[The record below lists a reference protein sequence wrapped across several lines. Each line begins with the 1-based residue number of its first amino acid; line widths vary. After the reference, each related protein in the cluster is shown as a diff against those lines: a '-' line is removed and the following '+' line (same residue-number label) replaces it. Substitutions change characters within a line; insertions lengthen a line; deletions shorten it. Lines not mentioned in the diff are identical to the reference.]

1 MMNSEFGMGKDP
13 RVRKQYPPL
22 AKKYLDRVDRAW
34 DALEDGDPETAGL
47 EAEEMMSETEEHPEV
62 RFLLGAALLE
72 SGVPGEALEHL
83 QSCEGQVEDPVVHR
97 FYLAS
102 ALYENLRVEEA
113 EKIFL
118 EVIEEEPDA
127 APPYYGL
134 AQCLEFTRRYT
145 EAEEKYEKAHEMDEE
160 GFPLPTRMKREAF
173 ERVVHEAAGHLP
185 EDIREHLKQIP
196 IVVEDLPTREI
207 LLSESDE
214 EPVTPSVLGLFVGQ
228 SLKDRSV
235 FNPVTLPATIFVYQR
250 NLERFCQTREELIHE
265 IRLTLYHELGH
276 YLGLS
281 EEELEER
288 GLE

>member
-1 MMNSEFGMGKDP
+1 MSQSP
-13 RVRKQYPPL
+13 HARKPVPPL
-22 AKKYLDRVDRAW
+22 PKKFVERVDRAW

-47 EAEEMMSETEEHPEV
+47 EAEEMMGETEEHPEV

-72 SGVPGEALEHL
+72 SGISGEALEHL
-83 QSCEGQVEDPVVHR
+83 QSCQGQVEDPVIHN

-113 EKIFL
+113 EKLFREI
-118 EVIEEEPDA
+118 VQEEPEA
-127 APPYYGL
+127 APPLYGL
-134 AQCLEFTRRYT
+134 AQCLEFLGDL
-145 EAEEKYEKAHEMDEE
+145 EQAEKLYERTHGLDPE
-160 GFPLPTRMKREAF
+160 GFPLPIRMKREAF
-173 ERVVHEAAGHLP
+173 ERVVHEAADHLP
-185 EDIREHLKQIP
+185 EDIRQHLETIAL
-196 IVVEDLPTREI
+196 VVEDLPTREI

-214 EPVTPSVLGLFVGQ
+214 EPITPTVLGLFVGP

-235 FNPVTLPATIFVYQR
+235 FTPVTMPATIFIYQR
-250 NLERFCQTREELIHE
+250 NLERFCQTREELIQE
-265 IRLTLYHELGH
+265 IRLTLFHEVGH